1 MARVGHVAQCNH
13 TAALEPLQE
22 RTPHMMAF
30 MYFTLGLAA
39 FGTHFLGDFLC
50 GKLVHAA
57 AAAARHRSVR

>member
-1 MARVGHVAQCNH
+1 
-13 TAALEPLQE
+13 
-22 RTPHMMAF
+22 MMAF